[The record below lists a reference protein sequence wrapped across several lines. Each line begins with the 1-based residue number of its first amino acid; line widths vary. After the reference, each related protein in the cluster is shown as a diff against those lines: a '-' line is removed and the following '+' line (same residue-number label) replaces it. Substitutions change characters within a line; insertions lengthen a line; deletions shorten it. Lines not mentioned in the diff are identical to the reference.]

1 MTLRVRL
8 ALAATLAAAVAIVG
22 VAVLGVVITR
32 HQLRAQVDSSL
43 HHQAD
48 TIAQSQ
54 LLVRPGRFGPSID
67 QALQLSG
74 GTVPFQVIDGDGDVL
89 LGVSPYVRALPVDLL
104 DRQVAT
110 GQRHSVLRDITI
122 DHQHF
127 RQATVPSVTGLAVQ
141 AIRPLDDID
150 RTVRDLT
157 LALTLVALGGIG
169 LAGGLGVF
177 VARRALRPVAALS
190 AAAQE
195 VAARQDPA
203 MSVPVSGG
211 AELALLGTSINTML
225 AALDDARQQQRRL
238 IDDAAHELRT
248 PLTSLRT
255 NIEVLA
261 GGRLTLDEDRVAL
274 LADLN
279 AQLEEF
285 SNLVGDLDHLAR
297 GELVD
302 SEPAP
307 VAFGAVVGSA
317 VRRARRRAGT
327 VELRVIERA
336 PGIVTANASLLE
348 RAVLNVLDNAVKW
361 SPPGAPVEV
370 VLEGTVLT
378 ITDHGPG
385 IPPTEAELVF
395 ERFWRSPSARAMPG
409 SGLGLSIVRQ
419 VVTGHHGTVTIHTA
433 PGGGTVVRLALPTA
447 TAGPTSPGLTPPGLA
462 PAGPPSSSTSPL
474 TPPRL

>member
-1 MTLRVRL
+1 VTLRVRL
-8 ALAATLAAAVAIVG
+8 ALAATLAAAIALIG
-22 VAVLGVVITR
+22 VAVLGLVITR

-54 LLVRPGRFGPSID
+54 LLLRPGRFSPSID
-67 QALQLSG
+67 QALQLNG
-74 GTVPFQVIDGDGDVL
+74 GTVPFQVIDSDGDIL
-89 LGVSPYVRALPVDLL
+89 LVSPYVRALPVDLL
-104 DRQVAT
+104 DRQVAS
-110 GQRHSVLRDITI
+110 GRHASVLRDVTI

-203 MSVPVSGG
+203 MSVPVTGG

-297 GELVD
+297 GNLVD
-302 SEPAP
+302 AEPMP
-307 VAFGAVVGSA
+307 VSFGVVVASA

-327 VELRVIERA
+327 VEVRVVEHA
-336 PGIVTANASLLE
+336 PGTVVANSSLLE

-385 IPPTEAELVF
+385 IPPAEAELVF

-419 VVTGHHGTVTIHTA
+419 VVTAHHGTVTIHRA
-433 PGGGTVVRLALPTA
+433 PSGGTVVRISLPA
-447 TAGPTSPGLTPPGLA
+447 ASQFAGPGPAPLPRPMPGH
-462 PAGPPSSSTSPL
+462 
-474 TPPRL
+474 